1 MMGFWDRFS
10 EDTLIAAHRGYR
22 AVRAENTL
30 SAFEASL
37 GKCDFIELDVGF
49 SKDGIPVIIHDDTL
63 ERTSDAAQRGGF
75 APPYT
80 VIDYPYTA
88 LQELDFSSWFTT
100 KDPFGTIASGS
111 VDRGVLAALPIQH
124 ILTLAEALSF
134 CKQHQL
140 PVNVEIK
147 DMSDTPFDTL
157 AVPKTLAV
165 IEELGMEAE
174 VLLSSFNHDYIA
186 QVGLLSPCIERAILQ
201 EHAHPENL
209 IIYLAERGVQ
219 CYHSDI
225 KIVTEALVRELTEE
239 GIIVNVYTVNTP
251 EEKAR
256 MFSYGVKSVFTD
268 FLL

>member
-10 EDTLIAAHRGYR
+10 AAGLIAAHRGYR
-22 AVRAENTL
+22 AARAENTL

-37 GKCDFIELDVGF
+37 GKCDFIELDVAF

-63 ERTSDAAQRGGF
+63 ERTSDAAQRKGF

-80 VIDYPYTA
+80 VTDYSYAA
-88 LQELDFSSWFTT
+88 LLELDFSSWFAIQ
-100 KDPFGTIASGS
+100 DPFGTIASGS
-111 VDRGVLAALPIQH
+111 VDRSTLDTLPIQR
-124 ILTLAEALSF
+124 IMTLTEALSF
-134 CKQHQL
+134 CKQHHM

-174 VLLSSFNHDYIA
+174 VLLSSFSHRYIA
-186 QVGLLSPCIERAILQ
+186 QVDLLAPSMERAVLQ
-201 EHAHPENL
+201 EHAHPDML
-209 IIYLAERGVQ
+209 VSYLADMGVR
-219 CYHSDI
+219 CYHCNVE
-225 KIVTEALVRELTEE
+225 IVTEALVRELNAA
-239 GIIVNVYTVNTP
+239 GVIVNVYTVNTP

-268 FLL
+268 FLA

>member
-10 EDTLIAAHRGYR
+10 ADELIAAHRGYR

-37 GKCDFIELDVGF
+37 GKCDFIELDVAF
-49 SKDGIPVIIHDDTL
+49 SKDGVPVIIHDDTL
-63 ERTSDAAQRGGF
+63 ERTSDAAQKGGF

-80 VIDYPYTA
+80 VSDYTYAA
-88 LQELDFSSWFTT
+88 LLELDFSSWFASQ
-100 KDPFGTIASGS
+100 DPFGTIASGS
-111 VDRGVLAALPIQH
+111 VDRSALNTLPIQR
-124 ILTLAEALSF
+124 IMTLTEALSF
-134 CKQHQL
+134 CRQHHM
-140 PVNVEIK
+140 PVNIEIK

-186 QVGLLSPCIERAILQ
+186 QVGLLSPYIERAILQ

-209 IIYLAERGVQ
+209 ITYLAEMGVQ

-225 KIVTEALVRELTEE
+225 EIITEALVKELTEA
-239 GIIVNVYTVNTP
+239 GVIVNVYTVNTP

-268 FLL
+268 FLV

>member
-10 EDTLIAAHRGYR
+10 EDALIAAHRGHR
-22 AVRAENTL
+22 AVRAENTM

-49 SKDGIPVIIHDDTL
+49 SSDGVPIIIHDDTL
-63 ERTSDAAQRGGF
+63 ERTSDAAQRKGF
-75 APPYT
+75 TPPYT
-80 VIDYPYTA
+80 VIDYPYAA
-88 LQELDFSSWFTT
+88 LLELDFSSWFAI

-111 VDRGVLAALPIQH
+111 VERATVEALPIQR
-124 ILTLAEALSF
+124 IMTLAEALSF
-134 CKQHQL
+134 CRHHHM

-147 DMSDTPFDTL
+147 DMSHTPFDTL

-186 QVGLLSPCIERAILQ
+186 QVGQLTPHIERALLQ
-201 EHAHPENL
+201 EHAHPDNL
-209 IIYLAERGVQ
+209 ILYLKEKGVQ
-219 CYHSDI
+219 CYHCDI
-225 KIVTEALVRELTEE
+225 EIVTEALVRALTEAR
-239 GIIVNVYTVNTP
+239 IIVNVYTVNTP

-256 MFSYGVKSVFTD
+256 MFSYGVRSVFTD
-268 FLL
+268 FLV